1 MFIMIKVL
9 PARSI
14 LRISCENQPGIF
26 YDVANFIKNK
36 KGGIIVSLQHMVDQH
51 DHQLFIRVKWAC
63 SNKDACDINVK
74 KEFKSIADKYNAKF
88 WVDCSLQKKKLG
100 LFSSSTTHCLEKVL
114 YNHSEG
120 CLDVDIPLV
129 ISNSEKSR
137 KIAEHY
143 KIPFYFISTKEDG
156 YEEKQLELL
165 EKYKVDFVGLARYMK
180 ILSSDFVDTYP
191 KKIINI
197 HHSFLPSFVGAH
209 PYEEA
214 YERGV
219 KLMGATSHFVIP
231 ALDQGPI
238 IEQDVT
244 RVVARFDALSLQK
257 QGRDVE
263 ARVFYYALE
272 KYIQNKLII
281 HENRVFVFE

>member
-1 MFIMIKVL
+1 ML
-9 PARSI
+9 QTLEARSI
-14 LRISCENQPGIF
+14 LRISVENNSGIF
-26 YDVANFIKNK
+26 ADVADFLKNK
-36 KGGIIVSLQHMVDQH
+36 GHIVSLQHMVDQH
-51 DHQLFIRVKWAC
+51 DHQLFMRVKWAC
-63 SNKDACDINVK
+63 SKKDVCDINVG
-74 KEFKSIADKYNAKF
+74 KEFQPIADKYNAKF
-88 WVDCSLQKKKLG
+88 WIDCSLSRKKLG

-114 YNHSEG
+114 YNHREG
-120 CLDVDIPLV
+120 YLDVDIPL
-129 ISNSEKSR
+129 IIANSEKSR
-137 KIAEHY
+137 QIAEEHN
-143 KIPFYFISTKEDG
+143 IPFYFISTKEEG
-156 YEEKQLELL
+156 YEKKQLDLL
-165 EKYKVDFVGLARYMK
+165 KKYNVDFVGLARYMK
-180 ILSSDFVDTYP
+180 ILSSEFVSSYP
-191 KKIINI
+191 NKIINI

-238 IEQDVT
+238 IQQDVT

-281 HENRVFVFE
+281 HKNRVFVFD